1 MKYLSRYALAGGCLA
16 GLFAVSVFW
25 RPSEKSEALNSPASG
40 RAVSVGATDTVEP
53 KFVARET
60 GSRIGEAIQRS
71 RQKRAYTAVRNP
83 MAVDPAASGMPPAPS
98 MSSVEIVDRIDGFSN
113 WLEGYIGAAPAT
125 RKTLE
130 SEGVELARKRRP
142 AMTELIQLDPELAI
156 EMSVARGLRLELSPS
171 IRALLETPV
180 SDRGRYDV
188 ITVCG
193 FGEPGSIDETLYELT
208 GKGQTKRVFTY
219 GRRLDVTTKENLP
232 FHGVELDNLLAMHE
246 SPVRRMDSTE
256 LSVNQRPGV
265 GEVAVDIG
273 GRVLTMSAAEADK
286 MEAELNRR
294 EHALGPV
301 AALGILPN
309 GQLALPTVNSGHTEG
324 AKTMLA
330 IRVAFS
336 DDPLPVGLPI
346 DDTLMTTR
354 AGQWEEYWRE
364 VSYGRST
371 LAVTFTP
378 GVVSASSST
387 TYSALGLS
395 ALIADA
401 SIGARGAGFEPNNFD
416 FVTVMTK
423 NSGHSYAGVAFVG
436 GRGSHLK
443 NSFGVRTA
451 NHEFGHNLGLIHANY
466 NYTPHPTDPTSQDPI
481 LNEPESPHNQ
491 YGHYYSVQS
500 AQGGSRMDVRAHY
513 SAREKLHIDWLK
525 STEFADVQSSGTYRV
540 NQIDHMDSKG
550 VRGLRIP
557 TGDAARPHYWINFR
571 TAYATDEWLKNSA
584 QFDWTR
590 DNYNGDGVLMLDM
603 TPQSNDGPHGRGGYW
618 TNDNNDKQD
627 SGLLIGRTYYE
638 SRSDVYMT
646 PIGRGGARPDEWL
659 DVQVN
664 FGPFPLNRAPEVS
677 LTPQF
682 SQVNVGEAV
691 TLTVSATD
699 PEDDPVAYD
708 WDFSDG
714 SFDPAV
720 LNQSVVT
727 HSFSTDGIY
736 LVSVSVSDMKG
747 GTALG
752 TAIVKV
758 GNATGNIV
766 LIDDV
771 VITEADDTSA
781 PAIVTLSMVDP
792 AIGTVTLD
800 YATENGSA
808 TAGLDYSAASGS
820 VTFNNGETTQIITLT
835 VLGDVELEGDE
846 SFFVRL
852 GNASTNAIIARSRAA
867 VTIVDNEIVLAAPQ
881 IISIDPLRGPVASV
895 VTITGG
901 GFGLVPDQNIVYFG
915 SVRANVLT
923 ATADELTVEVPS
935 GVIYAPI
942 TVSFGGLSASS
953 ALPYVVTFDG
963 DTAFGEM
970 AYDSPV
976 RFGTGGQPVA
986 VAVGDLDGDGSPELV
1001 TANFGTSS
1009 FSVFLNA
1016 TTPSSLTVGTFGL
1029 KQDFDTGVGPS
1040 AVGLVDI
1047 DGDGALD
1054 VVTVNQGAATISVFR
1069 NVSTSGGIAFGSR
1082 SDLATGSNPS
1092 GLAFADVDV
1101 DGRVDIIVANE
1112 GSSSIS
1118 VFPNRGLTGSITV
1131 NSFSSKVDFIVG
1143 TKPVSVA
1150 AGDLDGD
1157 GKPEIVAANSFNGIG
1172 GNTLSVLLNQSSG
1185 STITKASFVT
1195 APISPVAV
1203 GARPGKVLLAD
1214 FDPDDPN
1221 PKLDIAVLNSAGNT
1235 VQIFRNI
1242 SMLGNVVLA
1251 SPSPS
1256 FATGLASRAMA
1267 IGDIDGDGAPD
1278 LVIAN
1283 DDLGEVG
1290 LLRNKS
1296 GSQVIDFHDRV
1307 GLSLT
1312 SRPKN
1317 IVLGDLDQDG
1327 KPEIVTAHSSDVIE
1341 VRRNAVRTDVN
1352 IAWIDPANITYGT
1365 PLGGAQLN
1373 AAATLPGNISVAGSY
1388 IYSPPAGT
1396 VLSVGEDQI
1405 LSMTFVPLDTLNYSI
1420 TTRSVMIDIDPAP
1433 LTFTLNATRPFGEL
1447 NPEFAAKYVGF
1458 VNDDTEADLD
1468 MPPIIDTIA
1477 IQGSP
1482 IGDYPIIGMGAQDAN
1497 YVINHENPPT
1507 SLLTITAATPE
1518 IVWSNPADIRFGDA
1532 LGEAQ
1537 LNATSLNATSP
1548 VAGVFTYTPSDGDA
1562 LPVGDAQTLSVMFA
1576 PEDSVNFTV
1585 AVATVTVNVKRGLP
1599 VIIWPDPS
1607 DIMFG
1612 TALGAGQLNAS
1623 SPISGGVVYAP
1634 AVGDVLSAGGFQALS
1649 AMFTPDDLINYQPVS
1664 ALATINVLR
1673 ADTDITW
1680 NDPAEIAFGTPLSA
1694 TQLNAVSSIA
1704 GTLVYTPPLGTIL
1717 IPGDDQTLTVTLT
1730 PTDTDNNN
1738 TVDMSVEI
1746 DVRKATPV
1754 ITWSAPSEIEFGAP
1768 LSGVQLNASAENFP
1782 GVLTYTPASGTV
1794 LNVGVGQTL
1803 SVTFTPDQ
1811 PLNVESVTLAVPI
1824 DVRKSDPVIT
1834 WGAPADIVFG
1844 LALTSAQL
1852 NPTADVPGTV
1862 VFDPPGGTVLDAG
1875 PGQVLKATFSATD
1888 AANYNT
1894 GEKEVLINVARANPV
1909 INWPNPADIIFGTQ
1923 LADGVQL
1930 NATAGVPGNSSAP
1943 VDGLFGYTPGAGFQ
1957 LNAGFGQTLSTEF
1970 TPTDTANFNV
1980 VTALATINVLKNN
1993 PVIDWTPPAAI
2004 IFGTPLSGTHLNA
2017 SVANPTGMLV
2027 YDPPLGAA
2035 LNPGAGQTLRA
2046 TFTPDDTANHNV
2058 QTALVTI
2065 DVDLATPEITWPTPQ
2080 DIVFGTPLDNTH
2092 LNATADVAGVFAYS
2106 PEAGVSLNV
2115 GAAQTLSVTFSPFD
2129 SNFMPTTKTVSIN
2142 VDKADPVITWPNP
2155 GAIVFGTPLSL
2166 ADNLNAF
2173 ANVPGSFDYTP
2184 APVVVLDAGLGR
2196 ILTTTFTPT
2205 DSANYNSVNAQ
2216 ALINVLRAPPSL
2228 SWANPA
2234 NITFGDPLGGAQ
2246 LNATADGGLPGSFV
2260 YSPPA
2265 ATVLNQG
2272 NFQLLSV
2279 TFTPT
2284 DSVNYLPATT
2294 TVTINVGKA
2303 TPTVVW
2309 TPPADIT
2316 YGAAL
2321 SGLQLNAT
2329 ANIAGSF
2336 NYNPPLGT
2344 ILNAG
2349 AGQILRVTF
2358 TPQDFVNYNAVAAQ
2372 TSINLGPANLIV
2384 RADNKSRAFNAPEPA
2399 FTATFLGFVN
2409 GDTAANLTQPVVL
2422 ATTAMLSS
2430 PAGNYDINGSGA
2442 ASVNYAIQ
2450 YRKGTLSVLLNIAP
2464 TVSLTA
2470 PSNDSNR
2477 PALSDLILTADA
2489 ADTDGSVVLVEFF
2502 EGGVKLGES
2511 TASPYEFTWP
2521 SVPIGT
2527 YTLTAVATDDLNEST
2542 TSSPVTVNVL
2552 PGVNSAAVSP
2562 MGQVTVGLTGAP
2574 GVHYAIQASDD
2585 LITWT
2590 TIGSFIATGTT
2601 ETFPD
2606 PDPAMNQGHRFYRII
2621 PVSLL
2626 P

>member
-1 MKYLSRYALAGGCLA
+1 MKSFSRYSLVGACLVLLLFASFIWRSSDVSEPLISSAPTSQTRSVSSPIIEPKLAHKA
-16 GLFAVSVFW
+16 GL
-25 RPSEKSEALNSPASG
+25 
-40 RAVSVGATDTVEP
+40 
-53 KFVARET
+53 
-60 GSRIGEAIQRS
+60 RIGEAIQR
-71 RQKRAYTAVRNP
+71 KRRERALSARLNQTPYEQASSGRL
-83 MAVDPAASGMPPAPS
+83 PAAFMNES
-98 MSSVEIVDRIDGFSN
+98 EIAERLDGFSD
-113 WLEGYIGAAPAT
+113 WLGRYLESDGAT
-125 RKTLE
+125 RKSLE
-130 SEGVELARKRRP
+130 AEGFEAARNRRP
-142 AMTELIQLDPELAI
+142 AMTELIMLDPELAI
-156 EMSVARGLRLELSPS
+156 ELAVAREIRPELPAS
-171 IRALLETPV
+171 ILPLLEVPLDAR
-180 SDRGRYDV
+180 SRYDV
-188 ITVCG
+188 LIACG
-193 FGEPGSIDETLYELT
+193 SGEAGGVSETIREVDIN
-208 GKGQTKRVFTY
+208 GESKRVFTY
-219 GRRLDVTTKENLP
+219 GRRLGVTTKENLP
-232 FHGVELDNLLAMHE
+232 FHGIQLDNLVAMHE
-246 SPVRRMDSTE
+246 SPVRRMSPGE
-256 LSVNQRPGV
+256 LPENRRPPV
-265 GEVAVDIG
+265 GEVAVEIG
-273 GRVLTMSAAEADK
+273 GQVLTLPDDDASE
-286 MEAELNRR
+286 MEAELSRR
-294 EHALGPV
+294 EDRLGPI
-301 AALGILPN
+301 AALGVLPS
-309 GQLALPTVNSGHTEG
+309 GQLSTPVTNSTHTEG
-324 AKTMLA
+324 PKTMLA
-330 IRVAFS
+330 IRVRFS
-336 DDPLPVGLPI
+336 DDPLPGGSPI
-346 DDTLMTTR
+346 DDATMAIR
-354 AGQWEEYWRE
+354 AIEYADYWRE

-371 LAVTFTP
+371 VTVSYTP
-378 GVVSASSST
+378 VLVSALNT
-387 TYSALGLS
+387 AAHLATGLGGIVS
-395 ALIADA
+395 DGSVA
-401 SIGARGAGFEPNNFD
+401 ARAAGFEPDDYD
-416 FVTVMTK
+416 FVTVVTK
-423 NSGHSYAGVAFVG
+423 GGHGYCGVAGVG
-436 GRGSHLK
+436 GRRSHLVCYT
-443 NSFGVRTA
+443 VRTA
-451 NHEFGHNLGLIHANY
+451 NHEFGHNLGLWHANY
-466 NYTPHPTDPTSQDPI
+466 NYTSHPTDPTSQDPVSGAP
-481 LNEPESPHNQ
+481 NSPHLE
-491 YGHYYSVQS
+491 YGHWYSVQS
-500 AQGGSRMDVRAHY
+500 GQGSGRMDIRAHY
-513 SAREKLHIDWLK
+513 SPREKLRIDWLT
-525 STEFADVQSSGTYRV
+525 SNETLDIGSSGTYRL
-540 NQIDHMDSKG
+540 NQLDHLDSKG
-550 VRGLRIP
+550 VRGLKIP
-557 TGDAARPHYWINFR
+557 TGDAARPNYWLSFR
-571 TAYATDEWLKNSA
+571 TAYTSDEWLKNSA

-590 DNYNGDGVLMLDM
+590 ENYNNEGILMLDM
-603 TPQSNDGPHGRGGYW
+603 TPQSQDGPLN
-618 TNDNNDKQD
+618 TDNNDKRD
-627 SGLLIGRTYYE
+627 SGLLIGRTYFE
-638 SRSDVYMT
+638 SRSDVYIT
-646 PIGRGGARPDEWL
+646 PIGKGGARPDEWL

-1029 KQDFDTGVGPS
+1029 KQDFGTGVGPS

-1150 AGDLDGD
+1150 AGDLNGD

-1195 APISPVAV
+1195 ALISPVAV
-1203 GARPGKVLLAD
+1203 GAKPGKVLLAD

-1242 SMLGNVVLA
+1242 SSTLGNVELA
-1251 SPSPS
+1251 SPSP

-1317 IVLGDLDQDG
+1317 VVLGDLDQDG

-1352 IAWIDPANITYGT
+1352 IAWNDPANITYGT

-1373 AAATLPGNISVAGSY
+1373 AVATLPGNISVAGSY

-1396 VLSVGEDQI
+1396 VLSVDEDQI
-1405 LSMTFVPLDTLNYSI
+1405 LSVTFVPLDTLNYS
-1420 TTRSVMIDIDPAP
+1420 TTTNSVMIDIDPAQ

-1468 MPPIIDTIA
+1468 MPPIIDTMA

-1482 IGDYPIIGMGAQDAN
+1482 IGNYLIIGMGAQDAN
-1497 YVINHENPPT
+1497 YVINHYKPMD

-1532 LGEAQ
+1532 LGGAQ

-1562 LPVGDAQTLSVMFA
+1562 LAVGDGQTLSVMFA

-1623 SPISGGVVYAP
+1623 SPISGGVVYVP

-1824 DVRKSDPVIT
+1824 DVRKSDPIIT

-1875 PGQVLKATFSATD
+1875 PGQVLKATFSPTD

-2004 IFGTPLSGTHLNA
+2004 IFGTPLSGTQLNA

-2216 ALINVLRAPPSL
+2216 ALINVLLAPPSL

-2450 YRKGTLSVLLNIAP
+2450 YRKGTLSVLPNIAP